1 MSPTLNIMSIS
12 YITVPSLDV
21 PIPEESVEDSEGTES
36 DPENDIRLR
45 CPPIT
50 ESPETS
56 SPSDPESEMDTM
68 PLGELKKRRL
78 KSQSTGKR
86 VASASSSTKKVTKG
100 KRGKGKKP
108 RYTGPCTCFGQC
120 GKLISGTTQFTCRKK
135 DDGTSTCTRSVVS
148 CQGLRLCPPCY
159 RTKCRLDDKL
169 AKMKDLNILKL
180 K

>member
-1 MSPTLNIMSIS
+1 M
-12 YITVPSLDV
+12 TVPSLDV
-21 PIPEESVEDSEGTES
+21 PIPEESVEDSEDTES
-36 DPENDIRLR
+36 DQLIDIRLR

-50 ESPETS
+50 ASPEENS
-56 SPSDPESEMDTM
+56 SPSDSESEMDTM

-78 KSQSTGKR
+78 KPESQSTGKR
-86 VASASSSTKKVTKG
+86 VASASSSAKKVTNG
-100 KRGKGKKP
+100 KRGKGKRPK
-108 RYTGPCTCFGQC
+108 YTGPCTCFGQC